1 MPDSTDPGPGAVNQP
16 ADQTEG
22 AAANAASELARL
34 SGQVDAMRAVLIRLL
49 QDVVQAE
56 SRLDNS
62 QADQLLEANE
72 QLVVAAMR
80 GQAEADTA
88 TQALD
93 EAAHSAEH
101 DALTR
106 LPNRVLL
113 LDRLETAI
121 AHAKRHRKRLG
132 LLFLDV
138 NNFKQINDTYG
149 HAAGDSALKLVAR
162 CLCASVR
169 AADTV
174 SRHGGDEFLVLLGE
188 VSHPSDAVLVA
199 DKILALINAAS
210 HVAHHPIRL
219 SASIGISLYPDDG
232 VDAAGLIERADAAM
246 YRAKRNGLGS
256 CVFHG
261 DVRVG
266 PYAPHVPAPGSPPPP
281 LAHLEPAPVDPESR
295 HAQLQEANER
305 LVLAALNAQ
314 ELQAAAESAQRRQ
327 TQFLALVAHELGN
340 PLAPIRIAAA
350 QLGRARTDEVL
361 LPRAQDII
369 ERQAAH
375 MSRLVGDLLDV
386 SRGGTGMLTLERRTV
401 DLAGIIDAAVGSFR
415 PAMNTRRQRFTL
427 QMPEPPIDV
436 HGDPARLA
444 QVLGNLLDNASRYT
458 PEGGEIELS
467 VVRAGDSIVITV
479 SDSGIGITE
488 EGLRTV
494 FDPFVQD
501 THAIGT
507 DNTGAGIGLTV
518 VRELVEAHGGSVVAN
533 SAGRGRGSQF
543 EVTLPA
549 APASGAAED

>member
-1 MPDSTDPGPGAVNQP
+1 VNQP
-16 ADQTEG
+16 ADKTEG
-22 AAANAASELARL
+22 EAVNAAGELARL
-34 SGQVDAMRAVLIRLL
+34 SGQVDAMRTVLIRLL

-56 SRLDNS
+56 SRLDNA
-62 QADQLLEANE
+62 QAGQLLEANE
-72 QLVVAAMR
+72 QLVIAAMR
-80 GQAEADTA
+80 GQAEAATA

-113 LDRLETAI
+113 RDRLETAI

-132 LLFLDV
+132 LLFLDI
-138 NNFKQINDTYG
+138 NNFKEINDSFG

-174 SRHGGDEFLVLLGE
+174 SRHGGDEFLVLLSE

-199 DKILALINAAS
+199 NKILALLNAS
-210 HVAHHPIRL
+210 GHVAGHPIRL
-219 SASIGISLYPDDG
+219 TASIGISIYPDDG
-232 VDAAGLIERADAAM
+232 DDAIGLIERADAAM

-256 CVFHG
+256 YAFHG
-261 DVRVG
+261 DALVG
-266 PYAPHVPAPGSPPPP
+266 HHTSHAPEPDSPPGAPP
-281 LAHLEPAPVDPESR
+281 EPAPADPESR

-361 LPRAQDII
+361 MPRAQAIVD
-369 ERQAAH
+369 RQAAH

-386 SRGGTGMLTLERRTV
+386 ARGGTGMLTLERRTV

-458 PEGGEIELS
+458 PEGNEIGLS

-501 THAIGT
+501 THAIGI
-507 DNTGAGIGLTV
+507 DDTGAGIGLTV

-543 EVTLPA
+543 VVTLPA
-549 APASGAAED
+549 ELAPGASGD